1 MVECAIRTFHREA
14 SVSDAIEATSQQL
27 NSPKDLKD
35 EDATPEQLEARRWI
49 GEIKSAS
56 KVFENYYDRVDA
68 IYTRFRDERD
78 GEQKDGPKEGDS
90 QTRRYNALWSMKQ
103 TLKPLLYASAP
114 NPYVTRRFDD
124 SAPAA
129 RDAAL
134 LLQRALFS
142 IAETDEFFD
151 AGSEAT
157 DEYILAGRGEMWV
170 TYLPEFAIRE
180 SEIKTPLAEG
190 EEPPIDEYAEEDK
203 ESEEKPRYG
212 VETDEDGARFYR
224 EKFEYKV
231 NEKLVVESVNFKD
244 LLHGPATKWRNVPW
258 VARRV
263 PLLRTELIKRFGATK
278 GNAVPLVAYETGN
291 QRLKSGNTDDFRGQ
305 FRRGIVW
312 EIWDRINGEIVWV
325 CLDCPNYVLGKKKD
339 PLRLKGFFPCPKPM
353 FGTMTTDSMIPV
365 PDYTQWQDIALELDE
380 VTYRISLLTDAL
392 RVAGVYDAEAGDTL
406 KNIVEGRQ
414 NTMIPVNNWSQFAE
428 RGGLKGA
435 VDFLSLEEIKNT
447 IDALY
452 RIRQQLVQE
461 MYEITG
467 IADIV
472 RGASDPRE
480 TASAQKLKGNFA
492 NSRLTERQKI
502 VARHIREMLN
512 IIAEIICTLYSDENI
527 MALSGAKLVL
537 TTPEGQFDEARW
549 QAALGLLRDE
559 PLLHLQ
565 VKIDTETLADE
576 QVTADRQEATEF
588 ITALSS
594 LLQNAVAVSQSAP
607 AAMPMVGKLIML
619 TVRKFKAGRS
629 VEADIEAAVE
639 KMANTPPQ
647 QQEEEAA
654 SGESGMNQLEH
665 DIESKRLQLEQRELA
680 IKEREIQIKEQEL
693 GIDWHKTQG
702 ELAARNRD
710 LDIKQ
715 FKAQN
720 DARLKDKQINTQAQ
734 GQQQQLQAS
743 MQQQQMQHEAN
754 ERNAQHERM
763 MREQDHIAG
772 RQDARAGREDQLQRD
787 QLEREDRDKDR
798 QARTQEAR
806 ARRTAV
812 PA

>member
-1 MVECAIRTFHREA
+1 MT
-14 SVSDAIEATSQQL
+14 DAIPATSQQL
-27 NSPKDLKD
+27 DSPKDLKK
-35 EDATPEQLEARRWI
+35 EEQTPEQREAIRWI
-49 GEIKSAS
+49 GEIKSAD
-56 KVFENYYDRVDA
+56 KVFETYQKRVDE

-78 GEQKDGPKEGDS
+78 GEQKDGAKDGDN

-103 TLKPLLYASAP
+103 TLKPLLYATAP
-114 NPYVTRRFDD
+114 NPYVSRRFDD

-134 LLQRALFS
+134 LLQRMLFS
-142 IAETDEFFD
+142 IAESDEFFD

-157 DEYILAGRGEMWV
+157 DEYILSGRGLTWA

-180 SEIKTPLAEG
+180 SEVKTPLGEG
-190 EEPPIDEYAEEDK
+190 EEPPIDELADEDV
-203 ESEEKPRYG
+203 ESKKKPAYP
-212 VETDEDGARFYR
+212 VETDAAGNRFYR
-224 EKFEYKV
+224 ERFEYKV
-231 NEKLVVESVNFKD
+231 NEKIAVESVSFKD
-244 LLHGPATKWRNVPW
+244 FLHGPATKWRHVPW

-263 PLLRTELIKRFGATK
+263 PMLRTELIKRFGKEK
-278 GNAVPLVAYETGN
+278 GNAVPLNAYETGN
-291 QRLKSGNTDDFRGQ
+291 QRLKSGNTDDFKGH

-312 EIWDRINGEIVWV
+312 EVWDRVEGEILWV
-325 CLDCPNYVLGKKKD
+325 CLDCPNYVLAKKKD
-339 PLRLKGFFPCPKPM
+339 PLKLKGYFPCPKPM
-353 FGTMTTDSMIPV
+353 FGTMTTDSMIPI
-365 PDYTQWQDIALELDE
+365 PDYTQWQDIAIELDE

-392 RVAGVYDAEAGDTL
+392 RIAGVYDAESGDAL
-406 KNIVEGRQ
+406 KSIVEGRQ
-414 NTMIPVNNWSQFAE
+414 NTMIAVQNWSSFAE
-428 RGGLKGA
+428 KGGLKGA
-435 VDFLSLEEIKNT
+435 VDFLSLEEVR
-447 IDALY
+447 AALEMLY

-492 NSRLTERQKI
+492 NSRLTERQKV

-512 IIAEIICTLYSDENI
+512 MIAEIICTLYSDENI
-527 MALSGAKLVL
+527 MALSGASLVL
-537 TTPEGQFDEARW
+537 TTADGQFDEARW

-559 PLLHLQ
+559 PMLQLQ

-576 QVTADRQEATEF
+576 QVTSDRQEATEF
-588 ITALSS
+588 VTALSG
-594 LLQNAVAVSQSAP
+594 LLQNAVAVSQQAP

-629 VEADIEAAVE
+629 VEADIEAAVD

-654 SGESGMNQLEH
+654 KGESGMNQLEH
-665 DIESKRLQLEQRELA
+665 DIETKRLELDQRELA
-680 IKEREIQIKEQEL
+680 IKEHEIKLKEQEL
-693 GIDWHKTQG
+693 GIDWHKVQG

-710 LDIKQ
+710 LDIKER
-715 FKAQN
+715 KAVNEAQIKN
-720 DARLKDKQINTQAQ
+720 KQIDTQAQ
-734 GQQQQLQAS
+734 GQRAQLQANA
-743 MQQQQMQHEAN
+743 QAQQMQHEAN
-754 ERNAQHERM
+754 ERNASHERM

-772 RQDARAGREDQLQRD
+772 RQDVVAGREDQLQRD
-787 QLEREDRDKDR
+787 QFDREDRDKDR
-798 QARTQEAR
+798 QARAAEAR